1 MFSNKLGKPVHQF
14 AFYRGSGSDFF
25 VTAGQD
31 HFKFWYYED
40 AMKNRNPQG
49 EVPMLES
56 QSADLSKIKVKSLIG
71 VQCLGIYVYG
81 LSQDGCLYKF
91 NRDR

>member
-1 MFSNKLGKPVHQF
+1 
-14 AFYRGSGSDFF
+14 
-25 VTAGQD
+25 
-31 HFKFWYYED
+31 
-40 AMKNRNPQG
+40 
-49 EVPMLES
+49 MLES
-56 QSADLSKIKVKSLIG
+56 QSADLSKIKVKSFIG